1 MVPTRGST
9 RTGYRHARAIPVRL
23 CSSHLLG
30 RTLVNILAS
39 ARPVRGA
46 GLPGLAVPLFYSVV
60 LLLDDGERVRFH
72 GDELETW
79 VGSEPLVPV
88 TPATFAI
95 DPAITFQNQLIV
107 EVELDSVRDLVVI
120 LGNRTTLEV
129 GTSYG
134 TTISLGTTGAA
145 SGPTSAEISGGK

>member
-1 MVPTRGST
+1 
-9 RTGYRHARAIPVRL
+9 
-23 CSSHLLG
+23 
-30 RTLVNILAS
+30 
-39 ARPVRGA
+39 
-46 GLPGLAVPLFYSVV
+46 
-60 LLLDDGERVRFH
+60 
-72 GDELETW
+72 
-79 VGSEPLVPV
+79 VGTEPLVPV

-95 DPAITFQNQLIV
+95 DPAITFQNQPIV
-107 EVELDSVRDLVVI
+107 KVELDSVGDLVVI